1 MTLEVSHDE
10 VNDNM
15 VIKATGTVG
24 YKEILALRDQLINH
38 SNFRQNIN
46 QLFDCS
52 QGKLNLNTDD
62 LKRIAMDYTE
72 VADQL
77 GHNRKL
83 ALVVS
88 RDLDFGMMRQY
99 EAFFYSGPGVSIC
112 AFRSLTE
119 AKEWLKSN

>member
-10 VNDNM
+10 VNDYM
-15 VIKATGTVG
+15 VIKAIGTVG
-24 YKEILALRDQLINH
+24 YKEIFALRDQLINH
-38 SNFRQNIN
+38 SSFRKNIN

-52 QGKLNLNTDD
+52 EGELNLTTND

-77 GHNRKL
+77 GHDRKL

-112 AFRSLTE
+112 AYRSLAE
-119 AKEWLKSN
+119 AIKWLKSS